1 MNMKKRSLSRYL
13 SLLLAVVV
21 ALGLVCFNAGDVMA
35 QSDWTIG
42 SSDVLWKGADSQ
54 WVNVWKG
61 NQNATVTKV
70 SSSNTKVIAIEKF
83 KEKNE
88 KGKTQTFYYIAPK
101 STGKATITV
110 SFTTPGGKKLKA
122 KKTIRVKKYPN
133 EITSLKVNGKK
144 VNLSENKFRYDKGKI
159 TASKVK
165 IALKLKKGWK
175 IENAY
180 GNCWN
185 MSGSD
190 KEIKNA
196 KSLVSKGSEIK
207 FPKKYSEFEILIE
220 MTNGKDTIN
229 YHIRL
234 SRNENP

>member
-1 MNMKKRSLSRYL
+1 MKKRSLSRYL
-13 SLLLAVVV
+13 SLLLAVAV
-21 ALGLVCFNAGDVMA
+21 ALGLVCFNTGDAMA

-42 SSDVLWKGADSQ
+42 SPDVLWKGADSQ

-70 SSSNTKVIAIEKF
+70 SSGNTKVIAIEKF
-83 KEKNE
+83 KGENE

-110 SFTTPGGKKLKA
+110 NFTTPGGKKLKA

-144 VNLSENKFRYDKGKI
+144 VNISKNKFRYDKGKI

-165 IALKLKKGWK
+165 VALKLKKGWK
-175 IENAY
+175 IANVY

-185 MSGSD
+185 NSGSF

-196 KSLVSKGSEIK
+196 KSLVKKGSEIK
-207 FPKKYSEFEILIE
+207 FPKKYSEFELLIE
-220 MTNGKDTIN
+220 MTNGKDMID

-234 SRNENP
+234 SRNKNP